1 LTTFYQK
8 TDQEMKT
15 KTINFLVEVVLFQ

>member
-1 LTTFYQK
+1 
-8 TDQEMKT
+8 MKT